1 MEEASLRLSEVK
13 LGIDLGYIEL
23 KDFKFN
29 ELMIAIQSPFLLD
42 EEDERTVNEKRADI
56 LREHI
61 V

>member
-1 MEEASLRLSEVK
+1 VK